1 MLKSSEAQKTIALI
15 PPKAWFIE
23 IGPTV
28 NNELPPLVR
37 GDPNTQILPEYEKGC
52 KMSSSCLEMAHFLH
66 IEKNLK
72 QLLNRNSLMAGYVDS
87 PLHDKLFI

>member
-28 NNELPPLVR
+28 NNEFPPLVR

-66 IEKNLK
+66 IEKKLK
-72 QLLNRNSLMAGYVDS
+72 QLLNSNSLMAGYS